1 MLLPLSSIQQWEVMV
16 AGWGWLTCAGW
27 LVACSAGNGSKER
40 PERTDSGAQQWAAEW
55 KSHVFHV
62 ERGWDGV
69 ERIKRHSELANKAVN
84 NNNLENIITVT
95 DCCQGR
101 HGPVHGIVLL
111 FCSKDAAD
119 VAPDV
124 VAAQETFSIKF
135 KTSCGS
141 HYTRWYRTKTVMK

>member
-1 MLLPLSSIQQWEVMV
+1 M
-16 AGWGWLTCAGW
+16 
-27 LVACSAGNGSKER
+27 
-40 PERTDSGAQQWAAEW
+40 
-55 KSHVFHV
+55 
-62 ERGWDGV
+62 
-69 ERIKRHSELANKAVN
+69 ANKAVN

-141 HYTRWYRTKTVMK
+141 HYTRWPNKNSNEIAPRIWRSAHREGGVVGVVDLCIVIEGVIHINFANRWRTKL